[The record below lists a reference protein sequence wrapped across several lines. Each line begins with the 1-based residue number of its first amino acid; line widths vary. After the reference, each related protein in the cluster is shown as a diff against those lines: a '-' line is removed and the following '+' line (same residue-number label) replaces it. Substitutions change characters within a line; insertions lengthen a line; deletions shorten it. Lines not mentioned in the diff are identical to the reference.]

1 MVAPISRAGATSKE
15 VYLPRGKWYDLWT
28 GFTFEGPGTARVN
41 ASVELMPVL
50 VREDSIIPRTP
61 IPVAGQGG
69 PLTTLAL
76 DVYPRQHASFEMY
89 EDDGSSRGYS
99 RGEFAITRYSA
110 DVEGSRVTITIGSP
124 QGTFEG
130 LHRDKSYTLRVHL
143 PAEPFEVRVNNKVIP
158 NGRDV
163 KEAGTGA
170 ELWYFD
176 SERSAAIVS
185 LGASAESRQV
195 TIQ

>member
-1 MVAPISRAGATSKE
+1 MLLRRPADPGAGDAGLLEGLVLVVAP
-15 VYLPRGKWYDLWT
+15 
-28 GFTFEGPGTARVN
+28 PGIVPEF
-41 ASVELMPVL
+41 VE
-50 VREDSIIPRTP
+50 
-61 IPVAGQGG
+61 
-69 PLTTLAL
+69 
-76 DVYPRQHASFEMY
+76 
-89 EDDGSSRGYS
+89 EDDGSSMGYS

-130 LHRDKSYTLRVHL
+130 LRRNKSYTLRVHL
-143 PAEPFEVRVNNKVIP
+143 PAEPFEVRVNNEVIP

-170 ELWYFD
+170 QVWYFD
-176 SERSAAIVS
+176 SKRSAAIVS
-185 LGASAESRQV
+185 LKASAETRQV